1 VDKGDVNHVVNN
13 FVFCPPLLTSLLFKE
28 AKDKSGLF
36 GINHIRS
43 IVSVNAKKIFFPL
56 AAKQA
61 SPPKNALCAKA
72 FIDFAK
78 PILTFLQAAQN
89 GTVTAYNFNVYK
101 DPDGG
106 EQLRL
111 SALTTFGVQ
120 GNLKGGRGYKGKDK
134 SVDDN
139 LDGTEQNKDHASSY
153 RDVSTSTPS
162 SNTDTSALF
171 TALELLTQNQA
182 GMQQL
187 ALESTKSLHAT
198 SKSKNL
204 FKNLP
209 PQSQLIFKR
218 ASAEP
223 HVQEVEPTAPF
234 SKCVDIFNA
243 AHRAKASFT
252 LDAILKDSHKRGIFQ
267 VGNLTMV
274 LVQGPKWNS
283 QVEPTGLT
291 GLAIFEDKKTR
302 REPERRHQGSPLCK
316 SR

>member
-1 VDKGDVNHVVNN
+1 LVDKGDVNHVVNN
-13 FVFCPPLLTSLLFKE
+13 FVFCPPLLTSLLFEE
-28 AKDKSGLF
+28 AKDKSGSF
-36 GINHIRS
+36 GIDHIRS
-43 IVSVNAKKIFFPL
+43 IISVNAKKIFFPF
-56 AAKQA
+56 ASKQA
-61 SPPKNALCAKA
+61 SPPENALCATA
-72 FIDFAK
+72 FIEFAK

-89 GTVTAYNFNVYK
+89 GSITAYNFNVYE

-120 GNLKGGRGYKGKDK
+120 GNLKGGRYKGKDK
-134 SVDDN
+134 SVDD
-139 LDGTEQNKDHASSY
+139 DPDDTEQNKDHASSH
-153 RDVSTSTPS
+153 RDVSMSTPS

-171 TALELLTQNQA
+171 KALELLTQNQA

-204 FKNLP
+204 FENLP

-218 ASAEP
+218 ASAES

-243 AHRAKASFT
+243 AHCAKASFT
-252 LDAILKDSHKRGIFQ
+252 LDAILKDPT
-267 VGNLTMV
+267 N
-274 LVQGPKWNS
+274 
-283 QVEPTGLT
+283 VE
-291 GLAIFEDKKTR
+291 
-302 REPERRHQGSPLCK
+302 SSK
-316 SR
+316 SAT